1 MYFCGI
7 HCNVSSFSFIIL
19 SIPVFFLIWLKVCQF
34 YLSKNQLLISL
45 IISVLFLVSISF
57 IYVIPFLL
65 LNVGCSF
72 FSSLRDK
79 VRLLEISFLNVDIY
93 CYNIF
98 LKLLL
103 LYPIGFGML
112 CFNLCYI
119 QGGFLI
125 FFLVSSVTHCLF
137 RSMLFDFHLLVKI
150 SAFFL
155 LLISSFIPLWL
166 GKK

>member
-1 MYFCGI
+1 MSLFL
-7 HCNVSSFSFIIL
+7 NLAESL
-19 SIPVFFLIWLKVCQF
+19 SILPFKKPAFNFIDRFCTFSGL
-34 YLSKNQLLISL
+34 
-45 IISVLFLVSISF
+45 ISF
-57 IYVIPFLL
+57 IYVTPFLL
-65 LNVGCSF
+65 LNVGLVSSSS
-72 FSSLRDK
+72 SSLRDK
-79 VRLLEISFLNVDIY
+79 ARLLEGFLFNADIY
-93 CYNIF
+93 CYKLF

-103 LYPIGFGML
+103 LHLTGFGML

-137 RSMLFDFHLLVKI
+137 RSMLFDFHLFVKI

-166 GKK
+166 GKVWFQS